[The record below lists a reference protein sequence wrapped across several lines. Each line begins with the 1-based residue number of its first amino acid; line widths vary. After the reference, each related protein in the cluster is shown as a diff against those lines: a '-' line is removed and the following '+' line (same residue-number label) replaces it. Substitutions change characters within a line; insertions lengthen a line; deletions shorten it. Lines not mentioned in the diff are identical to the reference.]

1 MVRSSSHPDQ
11 TGILLTRLFRA
22 PRSRVWREWT
32 EPAAF
37 ADWFGGTEA
46 EIPLDTVSMDVRE
59 GGRWRA
65 TMFVG
70 ANRRAIQWRGEYRDV
85 VEPKLLVLTF
95 CDRPDSDCELM
106 TVVLTEP
113 EDGWT
118 EMLVR
123 QRGTMS
129 PGQYERARSGLSS
142 FLDRMA
148 QRLET

>member
-1 MVRSSSHPDQ
+1 MDRSNSHPEQ

-22 PRSRVWREWT
+22 PRSRVWKEWT

-37 ADWFGGTEA
+37 ADWFGGEA
-46 EIPLDTVSMDVRE
+46 EIPVESVSMDVRE

-70 ANRRAIQWRGEYRDV
+70 PERHELQWSGEYRDV
-85 VEPKLLVLTF
+85 VEPKLLALTF
-95 CDRPDSDCELM
+95 CQPEDECELT
-106 TVVLTEP
+106 TVAFTEP

-118 EMLVR
+118 EILLR
-123 QRGTMS
+123 QRGGMA
-129 PGQYERARSGLSS
+129 PEEYDHARDGWSS

-148 QRLET
+148 ERLEA